1 MSNNYQAESW
11 PINKEEILM
20 RLFIS
25 IFTFCLM
32 ASTASHAA
40 PNEWTFDSTLRF
52 SDGSQLSGSFLYD
65 ADTNRTDTSNL
76 TFRCDRVCSGLTLGA
91 NSGQLENFD
100 DGAEFFLSGFD
111 LNGDRIEI
119 YINLNGTLTNAGGT
133 VSLNF
138 GGPIP
143 IQVENRDNDA
153 RADGINQGN
162 TISADP
168 VAVPVEE
175 LIANLIN
182 DVIALNLQ
190 HGISNALDAKLDSA
204 LEALELSDNEV
215 EALNSMYAICN
226 SVEAQRDKKIPSQD
240 ADAILTDV
248 NTIISQLDE
257 FAPLCE
263 VQTLI
268 D

>member
-1 MSNNYQAESW
+1 MHSNL
-11 PINKEEILM
+11 NKPLKAKQM
-20 RLFIS
+20 NKFLAT
-25 IFTFCLM
+25 FTFCVM

-52 SDGSQLSGSFLYD
+52 TDQSQLSGSFLYD
-65 ADTNRTDTSNL
+65 ADTQTTDTSNL
-76 TFRCDRVCSGLTLGA
+76 TFSCGSVCNGLTLGA
-91 NSGQLENFD
+91 RSGFIENT
-100 DGAEFFLSGFD
+100 EFFLGGRD
-111 LNGDRIEI
+111 VNGDPIEI
-119 YINLNGTLTNAGGT
+119 YIRLSAPLTNSGGQ

-138 GGPIP
+138 GGAIP
-143 IQVENRDNDA
+143 IQVENRDNDN
-153 RADGINQGN
+153 RADALDQGN

-168 VAVPVEE
+168 VVVPVEE

-190 HGISNALDAKLDSA
+190 HGISNALDSKLDSA
-204 LEALELSDNEV
+204 LAALEVSDNEV

-226 SVEAQRDKKIPSQD
+226 SVAAQRDKKIPSQD

-248 NTIISQLDE
+248 NNIISRLDE

-263 VQTLI
+263 
-268 D
+268 

>member
-1 MSNNYQAESW
+1 MAYNNKDSIQ
-11 PINKEEILM
+11 M
-20 RLFIS
+20 RLFLP

-52 SDGSQLSGSFLYD
+52 TDGSQLSGSFLYD

-91 NSGQLENFD
+91 NSGTIENVGEFPEQQ
-100 DGAEFFLSGFD
+100 AEFFLSGFD
-111 LNGDRIEI
+111 LNGDPITI
-119 YINLNGTLTNAGGT
+119 FIGLGGPLTNAGGS
-133 VSLNF
+133 VLAGVDGAGFPSV
-138 GGPIP
+138 
-143 IQVENRDNDA
+143 VENRNNDDFA
-153 RADGINQGN
+153 ETSNRV

-168 VAVPVEE
+168 VEVPVEE